1 MNKIIL
7 DDILGFSAYEKVR
20 QQFREDII
28 EKKKKRRVSVGD
40 KVSIVFENRD
50 TVIFQ
55 IQEMLRAERI
65 TDLDKIREEIAVYNE
80 LIPNPGELSAT
91 LFLEIEDQTHLREDL
106 LKFLGID
113 EAVFFKV
120 GGHVVA
126 GRFEE
131 GRSKEDKISAVQ
143 YVRFLFD
150 PEARQALVNGEPAE
164 LVIDH
169 PNYQARAVLAAEAQ
183 AVLGARFGELS
194 MAKARRHARNTKQL
208 QIIWDTVKDDK
219 SHPTADQ
226 IYDRVRKKMPNIS
239 LGTVYRNLQKLVFD
253 EKLQVLMRGRS
264 QHFDP
269 LVERHQHFICE
280 LCDRVY
286 DVLIDNQREIKPV
299 QTAPRGL

>member
-20 QQFREDII
+20 QQFREEII
-28 EKKKKRRVSVGD
+28 EKKKKRRISVGE

-55 IQEMLRAERI
+55 IQEMLRAEKI

-91 LFLEIEDQTHLREDL
+91 LFLEIEDQANLREDL

-113 EAVFFKV
+113 EAVSLKV
-120 GGHVVA
+120 GGHVVP

-143 YVRFLFD
+143 YVRFPLS
-150 PEARQALVNGEPAE
+150 PQARQALLGGEAAE

-169 PNYQARAVLAAEAQ
+169 PNYKARAALAADARQSLAQ
-183 AVLGARFGELS
+183 
-194 MAKARRHARNTKQL
+194 
-208 QIIWDTVKDDK
+208 D
-219 SHPTADQ
+219 
-226 IYDRVRKKMPNIS
+226 
-239 LGTVYRNLQKLVFD
+239 LV
-253 EKLQVLMRGRS
+253 
-264 QHFDP
+264 
-269 LVERHQHFICE
+269 
-280 LCDRVY
+280 
-286 DVLIDNQREIKPV
+286 N
-299 QTAPRGL
+299 